1 MPPKPMTSRLSASFR
16 AARTPF
22 LAVPLCLA
30 LADTALAAEPDGKG
44 PWADQVVSSQTAPSK
59 GGKPVSDDRND
70 PLQALGPSE
79 ETTAPKT
86 FFSLGMGGQI
96 VLRFENAICN
106 GPGNDLEIR
115 EATSEPYPAE
125 TADVYVS
132 NDGAAFVKAGGV
144 SKDGQLS
151 LPADMPVARYVKL
164 VDTSKAALFPGDAD
178 GYDVDGVR
186 AMNRCGPPSCSG
198 VTADVPS
205 LWPANHKL
213 QLITL
218 SGAKD
223 ASGQPIPLTV
233 TGVTQDEPLD
243 GLGDG
248 DTSPDAQAGTAP
260 GSVFLRAER
269 SGTGD
274 GRVYRIAYTATDANG
289 ESCSSTVAIG
299 VPRDMG
305 KGSTAVDSKLVVHSF
320 GN

>member
-1 MPPKPMTSRLSASFR
+1 MSRNPMTSRLSATFR
-16 AARTPF
+16 ATRTPF

-30 LADTALAAEPDGKG
+30 LVDTALAAEPDGKG
-44 PWADQVVSSQTAPSK
+44 PWADQVVSSQTGLTKS
-59 GGKPVSDDRND
+59 GKPVSDDRND
-70 PLQALGPSE
+70 PRLALGPSE

-86 FFSLGMGGQI
+86 FFSLGLGGQL

-115 EATSEPYPAE
+115 EATGEPYPAE
-125 TADVYVS
+125 TADIYVS
-132 NDGAAFVKAGGV
+132 NDGAAFVKAGSV

-151 LPADMPVARYVKL
+151 LPANMPVARYVKV
-164 VDTSKAALFPGDAD
+164 VDTSNAAIFPSDAD

-186 AMNRCGPPSCSG
+186 AMNRCGAPSCSG
-198 VTADVPS
+198 VTADVQS
-205 LWPANHKL
+205 LWPPNHKL
-213 QLITL
+213 QLVTL

-289 ESCSSTVAIG
+289 ESCSGTAAIG
-299 VPRDMG
+299 VPKDMG
-305 KGSTAVDSKLVVHSF
+305 KGSTPVDSKLVVNSF
-320 GN
+320 GK